1 MNSDSEKPRQR
12 GFFVEDDGPPPA
24 RPSGPVVD
32 DKFLELSQVMNVLSR
47 SVGDIEK
54 QRQINE
60 TRSHVLSAL
69 VIALV
74 NAMPPDRR
82 TEVAKNFESAAQAML
97 QASTSAGRASLNREI
112 ADIRKILD

>member
-1 MNSDSEKPRQR
+1 MNRDTEEPRQR
-12 GFFVEDDGPPPA
+12 GFFVEDNSPPA
-24 RPSGPVVD
+24 RQAGPVVD

-74 NAMPPDRR
+74 NALPPDRR
-82 TEVAKNFESAAQAML
+82 IEVAKNFESAAAALL
-97 QASTSAGRASLNREI
+97 QASTSAGRASLQREI
-112 ADIRKILD
+112 SDIRKILD